1 MSALEEGPVA
11 DDQVV
16 ERKLAVIFAA
26 DVAEYSRLM
35 GLDEVGTLRTLQAYR
50 AILDRLIA
58 THHGRI
64 FNTAGD
70 SVMADFASPVDAVE
84 CAVAIQEAVDK
95 ENANRAAG
103 EQMRFRIGV
112 HLGDV
117 IVEGT
122 NLFGDGVNIAARL
135 QTLAEPGGIC
145 LSGAVRDQIGTR
157 LPVAFAPLGEQR
169 VKNIAEPVRAFT
181 VAGTAD
187 DRPLIKSAGS
197 ARTRTRV
204 LGTIAA
210 AAILIVVGGG
220 GWWLWSGRH
229 AGPEISAVPV
239 STQPFSAPRLSIVV
253 LPFDNLGKDPEQ
265 EYFADGIT
273 DDLTTDLSRIQG
285 SLVIARNTAFSYKGK
300 SVDAKQIGRDLGV
313 RYVLEGSVQRA
324 GKQVRINTQLI
335 DTETG
340 AQLWAERF
348 DRDIGDLF
356 ALQNEITARIANA
369 LQSQLPIAE
378 ARRPTD
384 NPDAL
389 DYFLRGRAMLANP
402 ISRENY
408 DQAQRLFEK
417 ALELDPHS
425 VDAAAW
431 LAVALTVRV
440 SDELSDSPEA
450 DLRRAEQLTAQA
462 LATAPNNMMAHYAK
476 GQVLRAQSRCRE
488 AIPEFETAI
497 ALDRSRAPAYAHVGW
512 CKFLTGSADEAIPYF
527 EQAIRLSPYGPGIA
541 PWYGRMGVMQLLESH
556 IDEAV
561 VSLEKASSENTR
573 LPFVHAYLA
582 AAYALK
588 GQSERAHAELAEAQR
603 LGNAYA
609 SLANVE
615 KSSWFDNP
623 KIRALAEA
631 TYFPGLRKAG
641 LPEE

>member
-1 MSALEEGPVA
+1 MSDV
-11 DDQVV
+11 QVV

-50 AILDRLIA
+50 AILDRLIDA
-58 THHGRI
+58 HHGRI

-84 CAVAIQEAVDK
+84 CAVEVQEAIAK

-117 IVEGT
+117 IVEGA

-135 QTLAEPGGIC
+135 EALAEPGGIC

-157 LPVAFAPLGEQR
+157 LPVAIIPLGEQR
-169 VKNIAEPVRAFT
+169 VKNIAEPVRAFK
-181 VAGTAD
+181 VGGT
-187 DRPLIKSAGS
+187 PLSTAK
-197 ARTRTRV
+197 ARRSRTGV
-204 LGTIAA
+204 LAAAAA
-210 AAILIVVGGG
+210 AAILIAAGGG

-229 AGPEISAVPV
+229 AGPEVSAVTS

-253 LPFDNLGKDPEQ
+253 LPFENLSKDPDQ

-285 SLVIARNTAFSYKGK
+285 SLVIARNTAFSFKGK
-300 SVDAKQIGRDLGV
+300 PVDAKQIGRDLGV
-313 RYVLEGSVQRA
+313 RYVLEGSVQRS

-340 AQLWAERF
+340 AHLWAERF
-348 DRDIGDLF
+348 DRDVGDLF

-369 LQSQLPIAE
+369 LRLQLYIAE
-378 ARRPTD
+378 SRRPTD
-384 NPDAL
+384 NPDAM
-389 DYFLRGRAMLANP
+389 DYIMRGRAAMNNP

-408 DQAQRLFEK
+408 DEAEGYFTK
-417 ALELDPHS
+417 ALALDPRS

-440 SDELSDSPEA
+440 TDELSDVPDA
-450 DLRRAEQLTAQA
+450 DLQRAEQLAGQA
-462 LATAPNNMMAHYAK
+462 LAAAPDNALAHYAK
-476 GQVLRAQSRCRE
+476 AQVLRAQSRFKE
-488 AIPEFETAI
+488 AIPEYETAI
-497 ALDRSRAPAYAHVGW
+497 ALDPSRVPAYAHVGW
-512 CKFLTGSADEAIPYF
+512 CKFLTGSVDEALPYF
-527 EQAIRLSPYGPGIA
+527 ERAIRLNPSGPGIS
-541 PWYGRMGVMQLLESH
+541 PWYGRMGVIQLLQSH
-556 IDEAV
+556 IDAAV
-561 VSLEKASSENTR
+561 ESLEKASGENAR

-588 GQSERAHAELAEAQR
+588 GHTERAQAELAEAQR
-603 LGNAYA
+603 LSKAY
-609 SLANVE
+609 SNLANVE

-641 LPEE
+641 LPEK

>member
-1 MSALEEGPVA
+1 MA
-11 DDQVV
+11 DVQAV

-35 GLDEVGTLRTLQAYR
+35 GLNEVGTLRTLQAYR

-58 THHGRI
+58 VHHGRI

-84 CAVAIQEAVDK
+84 CAVAVQEAIAK

-103 EQMRFRIGV
+103 ERMRFRIGV

-117 IVEGT
+117 IVEGA

-135 QTLAEPGGIC
+135 EALAEPGGIC

-157 LPVAFAPLGEQR
+157 LPIGFAPLGEQR
-169 VKNIAEPVRAFT
+169 VKNIAEPVRAFK
-181 VAGTAD
+181 VAGESGG
-187 DRPLIKSAGS
+187 RPAIAASRAGGIS
-197 ARTRTRV
+197 VRGRV
-204 LGTIAA
+204 LGAAA
-210 AAILIVVGGG
+210 AAILIAAGGG
-220 GWWLWSGRH
+220 GWWLWSSRH
-229 AGPEISAVPV
+229 ARPEGSAV
-239 STQPFSAPRLSIVV
+239 SSSALPFSAPRLSIVV

-273 DDLTTDLSRIQG
+273 DDLTTDISRIQG

-300 SVDAKQIGRDLGV
+300 PVDAKQIGRELGV
-313 RYVLEGSVQRA
+313 RYVLEGSVQRS

-340 AQLWAERF
+340 THLWAERF

-356 ALQNEITARIANA
+356 ALQNEITARVAYA
-369 LQSQLPIAE
+369 LQGQLFIAE
-378 ARRPTD
+378 SRRPTD
-384 NPDAL
+384 NPDAV
-389 DYFLRGRAMLANP
+389 DYILRGRAVLTNP

-408 DQAQRLFEK
+408 DKAEAYFEK
-417 ALELDPHS
+417 ALALDPHS

-440 SDELSDSPEA
+440 TDELSDSPDV
-450 DLRRAEQLTAQA
+450 DLQRAEQLAGQA
-462 LATAPNNMMAHYAK
+462 LAAAPNSAPAHYAK
-476 GQVLRAQSRCRE
+476 AQVLRAQSLCKE
-488 AIPEFETAI
+488 AIPEYETAI
-497 ALDRSRAPAYAHVGW
+497 ALDPSRVPAYAHVGW
-512 CKFLTGSADEAIPYF
+512 CKFLTGSVDEALPYF
-527 EQAIRLSPYGPGIA
+527 ERVIRLNPSGPGIA
-541 PWYGRMGVMQLLESH
+541 PWYGRMGVVQLLGSQT
-556 IDEAV
+556 DAAV
-561 VSLEKASSENTR
+561 ASLEKASGENAR

-588 GQSERAHAELAEAQR
+588 GQSERAQAELAEAQK
-603 LGNAYA
+603 LSKAY
-609 SLANVE
+609 SSIANVE

-641 LPEE
+641 LPEK